1 MQALTLLHKEE
12 EDRRSNLRFV
22 PKRNQKMTKRQTYI
36 TNIFDGG
43 TMKLMNTSK
52 KSDMCE

>member
-1 MQALTLLHKEE
+1 MPCKEE

>member
-1 MQALTLLHKEE
+1 MPCKEE
-12 EDRRSNLRFV
+12 EDRRSDLRFV

-36 TNIFDGG
+36 INNFDGG